1 MRVYLL
7 VALAVSARLSAS
19 DDDDDRRPSPRA
31 LRRATDAER
40 KFSENAVDAR
50 KLDEEKGGATPDLPQ
65 ASNLADEGSVAENR
79 NTDQELTAGL
89 TEASGG
95 EDDIWETTRRLLKPV
110 SGRDQCATQNC
121 GTFCR
126 IGTRSNL
133 DGKLLPLDIWDIHR
147 VMDELHEEEFDYCW
161 HHVETWVLGLLAL
174 SHAACFAGG
183 VVFCWSAS
191 RRDATVTSSTSGP
204 REPAQ

>member
-1 MRVYLL
+1 MRAYLL

-65 ASNLADEGSVAENR
+65 ASNHADEGSAAENK
-79 NTDQELTAGL
+79 NTDQELTAAL

-95 EDDIWETTRRLLKPV
+95 RDDIWKTTRRLLMPTF
-110 SGRDQCATQNC
+110 GHDQCATQNC
-121 GTFCR
+121 GAFNIILR
-126 IGTRSNL
+126 KASKLSARDL
-133 DGKLLPLDIWDIHR
+133 MRMHLLPCISPRRSVCAVLNRRVDPRHR
-147 VMDELHEEEFDYCW
+147 RDVCVCLTHWLIRMAE
-161 HHVETWVLGLLAL
+161 
-174 SHAACFAGG
+174 
-183 VVFCWSAS
+183 SAFS
-191 RRDATVTSSTSGP
+191 RRIESVVPARARTRGP
-204 REPAQ
+204 GAPPL

>member
-1 MRVYLL
+1 MRAYLL

-65 ASNLADEGSVAENR
+65 ASNHANEGSAAENK
-79 NTDQELTAGL
+79 NTDQELTAAL

-95 EDDIWETTRRLLKPV
+95 RDDIWEMTRRLLKPIF
-110 SGRDQCATQNC
+110 GHDQCGTQNC
-121 GTFCR
+121 WAFNIILREASKLSARDLMR
-126 IGTRSNL
+126 IH
-133 DGKLLPLDIWDIHR
+133 LLPCISPRRSVCAVLNRR
-147 VMDELHEEEFDYCW
+147 VDLH
-161 HHVETWVLGLLAL
+161 AI
-174 SHAACFAGG
+174 
-183 VVFCWSAS
+183 
-191 RRDATVTSSTSGP
+191 DATY
-204 REPAQ
+204 A

>member
-40 KFSENAVDAR
+40 KFFENAVDAQ

-65 ASNLADEGSVAENR
+65 ASNHADEGSAAENR
-79 NTDQELTAGL
+79 NTDQELTAAL

-95 EDDIWETTRRLLKPV
+95 RGDIWETTRRLLDSV
-110 SGRDQCATQNC
+110 FGHDQCGTQNC
-121 GTFCR
+121 GNFNIILRKASKLSARDLMR
-126 IGTRSNL
+126 IH
-133 DGKLLPLDIWDIHR
+133 LLPCISPRRSVCAVLNRR
-147 VMDELHEEEFDYCW
+147 VDPRH
-161 HHVETWVLGLLAL
+161 
-174 SHAACFAGG
+174 
-183 VVFCWSAS
+183 
-191 RRDATVTSSTSGP
+191 RRDVCVCLTHWLICTQVSTHSRTELTRGI
-204 REPAQ
+204 